1 MEESRLH
8 QRINR
13 LVGEIAMS
21 IKWKRACISIAI
33 YRSETIQDL
42 VLGEVQQALK
52 SEKKEMVNI
61 AVDKTTVDIPVILR
75 DFPNAENKIFSI
87 SGLRWGGGRDH
98 HNAYRALNMHRE
110 YLVENG
116 LVSIFWLTTSE
127 IKSLAQIAPDFWA
140 FRHQVIEFLD
150 LPKLPLT
157 DRSDD
162 ESVDSETL
170 LSSYLSRL
178 EIEPTNVSNLM
189 GIANLYFLW
198 GCYQDAIVYY
208 RKVLRMAPDQE
219 SVVCSLLDAY
229 KAINRSIPVRIHRLV
244 KNH

>member
-1 MEESRLH
+1 MNKSSLL

-13 LVGEIAMS
+13 LVGEIEMS
-21 IKWKRACISIAI
+21 IKWKSSCISIAI
-33 YRSETIQDL
+33 YRSENIKEL
-42 VLGEVQQALK
+42 VLGELQKALI
-52 SEKKEMVNI
+52 SEKKEMVHLI
-61 AVDKTTVDIPVILR
+61 VDKSTVDIPVILR
-75 DFPNAENKIFSI
+75 DFPNAGKKIFSI
-87 SGLRWGGGRDH
+87 SGLKWGGGRDH
-98 HNAYRALNMHRE
+98 YNAYRALNMHRE

-127 IKSLAQIAPDFWA
+127 IKRLAQIAPDFWA

-150 LPKLPLT
+150 LPKLPVT
-157 DRSDD
+157 DRFDND
-162 ESVDSETL
+162 MVDSETL
-170 LSSYLSRL
+170 LRSYLSRL
-178 EIEPTNVSNLM
+178 EIEPTNISTLM
-189 GIANLYFLW
+189 GIADLYFHW

-229 KAINRSIPVRIHRLV
+229 NAMERSVPVRIQRLV